1 VESVWIHQSCSVL
14 LYCAR
19 GESDPTR
26 PVAVKFTVQELA
38 GTLFLCNEVMYPGLD
53 IAALFLGC
61 EDISL
66 LL

>member
-19 GESDPTR
+19 GEPDPTGL
-26 PVAVKFTVQELA
+26 VAVKFIVQKLA

-53 IAALFLGC
+53 LVALFLDC